1 MVLPAAHGQHGACAG
16 TMFLPQKPYMPL
28 GSLRAQLCFP
38 RLPSC
43 ESDDQLRSVQ
53 LPHPLS
59 PVHWPYLLRVHR
71 PYCACVVCG
80 ASAIGQR
87 SRTELIPAVPFVV
100 CCTLLQVLCA
110 VKLDDLCERVGGL
123 DAGPQNLGFLETCF

>member
-53 LPHPLS
+53 LPPPPPPVCSLS
-59 PVHWPYLLRVHR
+59 FPCIDRI
-71 PYCACVVCG
+71 YCAYIDLTARVLFVAHRRS
-80 ASAIGQR
+80 ASA
-87 SRTELIPAVPFVV
+87 
-100 CCTLLQVLCA
+100 
-110 VKLDDLCERVGGL
+110 VGL
-123 DAGPQNLGFLETCF
+123 S